1 LVAVSFLL
9 FDPKLHDQAEV
20 GPPVE
25 SRKTVNLA
33 LQGVGSHGA
42 FTWGVLDRLLEDER
56 ICFDGIS
63 ATSAG
68 AVNAVVLACGLA
80 AGGREQAKK
89 ALGTYWRRL
98 SEMTSTG
105 IFQPSVLDQMSGN
118 FGLDLS
124 PGFMFVD
131 ALSHFFSPYELNPI
145 KYNPFKELL
154 DEVVD
159 FDVVRGQKLIK
170 LFLCATNVRTGKVKI
185 FGSEELTASHVVAS
199 SCQPIM
205 MHAVEIEGEYYW
217 DGGFMGNPAI
227 FPVIYACEARDIVL
241 VHLTPTER
249 PETPMTATAI
259 YSRMQEVA
267 FNSSLM
273 REMRAV
279 AFVTDLIDSGK
290 MADGKRLLIHAIDG
304 EDVIATLSNSSKL
317 NGNWGFLTHLHKA
330 GRERADRWLAENFD
344 RLGVETTVDMLAR
357 YL

>member
-1 LVAVSFLL
+1 VSFLL
-9 FDPKLHDQAEV
+9 FDPSLHDQAKTEQQLV
-20 GPPVE
+20 PQ
-25 SRKTVNLA
+25 KTVNLA

-42 FTWGVLDRLLEDER
+42 FTWGVLDRLLEDKR

-68 AVNAVVLACGLA
+68 AVNAVVLAGGLA
-80 AGGREQAKK
+80 AGGREQAKA
-89 ALGTYWRRL
+89 ALRTYWQRL

-105 IFQPSVLDQMSGN
+105 IFQPSALDQISGN

-145 KYNPFKELL
+145 KYNPFRELL
-154 DEVVD
+154 EEVVD
-159 FDVVRGQKLIK
+159 FELVRRQKLIK

-185 FGSEELTASHVVAS
+185 FGAEELTADHVVAS

-205 MHAVEIEGEYYW
+205 MHAVEIDGEYYW

-267 FNSSLM
+267 FNSSVM
-273 REMRAV
+273 REMRAI

-290 MADGKRLLIHAIDG
+290 MAEGKRMLIHAIDG
-304 EDVIATLSNSSKL
+304 EDVISTLSNSSKL

-330 GRERADRWLAENFD
+330 GRDRADQWLTANFD
-344 RLGVETTVDMLAR
+344 RIGVETTVDMLAR